1 MIYGRQKFALRIYR
15 RFSWN
20 QSGLMV
26 KLSGKC
32 PETLSHKFGTDS
44 YNNK

>member
-1 MIYGRQKFALRIYR
+1 MIYERQKVILHIR
-15 RFSWN
+15 RRLSWN

-32 PETLSHKFGTDS
+32 PETLSHKFGTDP
-44 YNNK
+44 YNNM